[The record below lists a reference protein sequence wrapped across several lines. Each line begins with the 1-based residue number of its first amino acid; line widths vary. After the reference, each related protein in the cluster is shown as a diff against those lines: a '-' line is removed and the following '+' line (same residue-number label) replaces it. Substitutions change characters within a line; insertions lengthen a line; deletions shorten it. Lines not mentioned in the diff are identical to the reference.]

1 MDHLL
6 GLTGWLLLD
15 LVLIGTGRL
24 LVWVISLGGWRGERV
39 SADEALIHGPA
50 GALSFTLD
58 GQRVFTRLGLLLIG
72 LLFHALSLFLL
83 LAWVGAR

>member
-24 LVWVISLGGWRGERV
+24 LVWLISLGDWRGVRV
-39 SADEALIHGPA
+39 GTDEARIHAPA

-72 LLFHALSLFLL
+72 LSFHALSQLL
-83 LAWVGAR
+83 LLVWAGAG